1 MVQIQIHQRQT
12 NSWTLNI
19 TASTECFL
27 VILVTSDGPSRKRS
41 CPFLL
46 PRVSRDSSLKKKTL
60 TLAPSREQTGQCL
73 VPWPSSGTWSFL
85 STWAFIC
92 SECYRL
98 DKFCLPYA
106 RFPDLTIR
114 TDRRY
119 CTGSYLHL
127 DPAHHTCAR
136 RPFPYVYIR
145 RESSLALEI

>member
-98 DKFCLPYA
+98 DKFCPYA
-106 RFPDLTIR
+106 RFPDLTILGR
-114 TDRRY
+114 IVAIAPEVTFISIPP
-119 CTGSYLHL
+119 TTHALG
-127 DPAHHTCAR
+127 A
-136 RPFPYVYIR
+136 PFLMCIFAGKAP
-145 RESSLALEI
+145 